1 MESSTSKVEVI
12 IKPMLLK
19 AGIPLA
25 LYVAG
30 FICAKLMAK
39 RSLNPKEISEADDQV
54 LRDGDSSYKSLEIG
68 YNKHELEEEI
78 SLLRIRLD
86 DLQNRES
93 ELEMQF
99 IRYCDLKEK

>member
-54 LRDGDSSYKSLEIG
+54 LRDGDSSYSFSSTHVCFPWKIMNPLSWMPM
-68 YNKHELEEEI
+68 
-78 SLLRIRLD
+78 S
-86 DLQNRES
+86 
-93 ELEMQF
+93 
-99 IRYCDLKEK
+99 